1 MASLIQRV
9 LLYQFLLL
17 FVYLRLTTFDESK
30 KDFRKRVI
38 YYIQKFT
45 GYPKSV
51 LDLFLGDFELYF
63 KIFLLTAVVSAV
75 FSIIGFRVFKVLSGI
90 ITILIAMLYCNPI
103 VTISKAIKTK
113 SNDWVDYLP
122 TIEFLALFA
131 LGIGMIATLAI
142 TGEFDYDDEEEE
154 LLKMDKKNL
163 NKNKAKKLKTKCNDK
178 ANNQTKKVRYNSLF
192 SFEDF
197 FNKLFLVLDASAF
210 ALICL
215 FWCHF

>member
-30 KDFRKRVI
+30 KDFRKRAI

-113 SNDWVDYLP
+113 SNDLVDYLP

-163 NKNKAKKLKTKCNDK
+163 NKNKAKKLKTK
-178 ANNQTKKVRYNSLF
+178 
-192 SFEDF
+192 
-197 FNKLFLVLDASAF
+197 
-210 ALICL
+210 
-215 FWCHF
+215 